1 MSSPKV
7 RIQRLSPTATAPRR
21 GSEHA
26 AGYDLFAAETVKVP
40 GSSLTADKAVQ
51 VGNAVVPTGLAFEIP
66 PGFYGRIVERS
77 GLAFKHHLHCGSG
90 VIDSDYRGE
99 VRVLVYNL
107 NDTEFVIERGMRFA
121 QIIFERI
128 GDFEIEESEE
138 LSNTGRGSGG
148 LGSTGTS

>member
-1 MSSPKV
+1 V
-7 RIQRLSPTATAPRR
+7 RIQRLTDSATVPRR
-21 GSEHA
+21 GSRHA
-26 AGYDLFAAETVKVP
+26 AGYDLFASADVKVP
-40 GSSLTADKAVQ
+40 ATAATSDTGVQ

-66 PGFYGRIVERS
+66 PGYYGRVVERS

-107 NDTEFVIERGMRFA
+107 NDTEFTIERGMRFA

-128 GDFEIEESEE
+128 GEFEIEESSE
-138 LSNTGRGSGG
+138 LGDTARGSGG
-148 LGSTGTS
+148 FGSTGTS